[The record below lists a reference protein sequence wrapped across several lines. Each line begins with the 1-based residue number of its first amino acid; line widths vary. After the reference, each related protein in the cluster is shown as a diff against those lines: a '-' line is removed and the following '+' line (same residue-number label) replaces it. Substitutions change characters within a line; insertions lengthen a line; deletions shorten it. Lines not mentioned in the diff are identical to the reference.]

1 MKRFLAC
8 IICGCA
14 WLVLRG
20 SAQTYTVL
28 HSFTNNPDGR
38 FPEAGLL
45 LNGNTLYGTTANGGT
60 WSNGTMFAVNTGG
73 SNYLVLYDF
82 SPLGPLHTNADGAN
96 PQSTLILLSDT
107 LYGTARNG
115 GYVSNGSSITGN
127 GTVFSIVTNG
137 ANFTNLLNIPP
148 SEPFPAAGL
157 VSDGSTLYGTTF
169 GMSGGSQFGSVFKVA
184 TNGTGYTSLQTFGG
198 SGNASTGWNPESTL
212 VLDGSA
218 LYGTTT
224 AGGALS
230 GAGTVFKVN
239 AGGGGFT
246 NLIVFTNAGFPAGR
260 LILSSNV
267 LYGTTG
273 SGGIYGGGS
282 IFRINT
288 DGTGYTI
295 LKSFSN
301 NVNAVD
307 GAAPVTGV
315 LLSGSTLYGTA
326 KFGGNSGD
334 GTIFSIGT
342 DGSGF
347 TVLKSFQG
355 SDGNNPVGDLAM
367 GGGTLYGTTQ
377 TGGSANEGV
386 VFSLALPPPG
396 LQITNSSNEIIVYWL
411 DDGRNHTLQTSTNI
425 VEGWSDIPALNWTN
439 NSTGTVTIGYQV
451 PDSADIPT
459 SFFRLR

>member
-1 MKRFLAC
+1 M
-8 IICGCA
+8 
-14 WLVLRG
+14 
-20 SAQTYTVL
+20 
-28 HSFTNNPDGR
+28 
-38 FPEAGLL
+38 PEAGLL

-60 WSNGTMFAVNTGG
+60 SGNGTVFAVNTGG

-82 SPLGPLHTNADGAN
+82 APLGTFSTNFDGAN
-96 PQSTLILLSDT
+96 PQSTLILLSNT

-148 SEPFPAAGL
+148 SEPYPAAGL

-169 GMSGGSQFGSVFKVA
+169 GFSGGSQFGSVFKVA
-184 TNGTGYTSLQTFGG
+184 TNGTGFTSLQTLGGFG
-198 SGNASTGWNPESTL
+198 SSSTGWNPESTL
-212 VLDGSA
+212 VLDGSS

-224 AGGALS
+224 AGGSLS
-230 GAGTVFKVN
+230 GNGTVFKVN

-246 NLIVFTNAGFPAGR
+246 NLIVFTDAGFPVGR

-273 SGGIYGGGS
+273 SGGIYNGGS
-282 IFRINT
+282 VFKINT
-288 DGTGYTI
+288 DGTGYMI

-301 NVNAVD
+301 N
-307 GAAPVTGV
+307 AASGSTPVTGM

-326 KFGGNSGD
+326 KFGGSSGD

-342 DGSGF
+342 DGTGF

-355 SDGNNPVGDLAM
+355 SDGRNPVGDLAM
-367 GGGTLYGTTQ
+367 GGGALYGTTQ
-377 TGGSANEGV
+377 TGGSAGDGV
-386 VFSLALPPPG
+386 VFSLALPPPD
-396 LQITNSSNEIIVYWL
+396 LQITNSPSGIIIFWL
-411 DDGRNHTLQTSTNI
+411 DDGRNHTLQTATNI
-425 VEGWSDIPALNWTN
+425 VGGWSDIPALNWTN
-439 NSTGTVTIGYQV
+439 DSAGTVTIGYQV
-451 PDSADIPT
+451 PDSADFPT